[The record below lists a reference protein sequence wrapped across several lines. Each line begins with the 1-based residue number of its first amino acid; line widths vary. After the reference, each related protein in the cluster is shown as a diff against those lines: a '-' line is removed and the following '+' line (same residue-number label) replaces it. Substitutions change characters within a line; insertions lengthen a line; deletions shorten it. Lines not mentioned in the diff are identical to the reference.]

1 VLKPHNSVQWHDA
14 VNGWLKQWTA
24 KDAPKAAAH

>member
-14 VNGWLKQWTA
+14 VNGWLKKWTA
-24 KDAPKAAAH
+24 KDAPKAVSN